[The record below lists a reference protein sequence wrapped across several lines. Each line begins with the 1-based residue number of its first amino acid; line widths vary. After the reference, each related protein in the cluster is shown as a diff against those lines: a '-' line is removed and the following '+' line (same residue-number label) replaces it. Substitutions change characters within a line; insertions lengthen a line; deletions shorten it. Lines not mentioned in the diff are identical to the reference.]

1 MLQQPPVVTCR
12 GTGPVQFPLSFLSQ
26 RDTDDMDPQTDARY
40 KIRERRVL
48 GNTPQRVAGHARP
61 PRATRRLSRC
71 PRLAK
76 AWSLPVKSE

>member
-40 KIRERRVL
+40 KMRERRVL
-48 GNTPQRVAGHARP
+48 GNTRNAAP
-61 PRATRRLSRC
+61 ATRALPERRGGSRGARDWLK
-71 PRLAK
+71 PGVF
-76 AWSLPVKSE
+76 P